1 MSGAPAGSGLG
12 LTRWRDLAI
21 VAVIAAVAV
30 KLLLVWN
37 YQRIPALPAAAG
49 VPAALIGIGEL
60 AFGIGL
66 RRRIAERA
74 AERTGGTLDPAA
86 VRRRPLEPLMVARV
100 LAVAKA
106 TALAGAA
113 VVGLFV
119 GILVHVV
126 PSAAL
131 VAAAGQDRTAAVIGV
146 VCALVLTGGGLFL
159 ERSCRAPGEPVGD
172 PHGRYSPET

>member
-1 MSGAPAGSGLG
+1 MSAAPTGSQLG

-21 VAVIAAVAV
+21 VAVVAAVAV

-49 VPAALIGIGEL
+49 VPAVLIGLGEF
-60 AFGIGL
+60 AFAIGL

-74 AERTGGTLDPAA
+74 AERIGGTLDPSAP
-86 VRRRPLEPLMVARV
+86 RRRPLEPLMVARV
-100 LAVAKA
+100 LPVAKA

-113 VVGLFV
+113 VFGLFA

-126 PSAAL
+126 PSVAL
-131 VAAAGQDRTAAVIGV
+131 VTAAGQDRTAAVIGV
-146 VCALVLTGGGLFL
+146 LCALVMTAGGLFL
-159 ERSCRAPGEPVGD
+159 ERSCRTPGEPVGD
-172 PHGRYSPET
+172 RHGRYSPET